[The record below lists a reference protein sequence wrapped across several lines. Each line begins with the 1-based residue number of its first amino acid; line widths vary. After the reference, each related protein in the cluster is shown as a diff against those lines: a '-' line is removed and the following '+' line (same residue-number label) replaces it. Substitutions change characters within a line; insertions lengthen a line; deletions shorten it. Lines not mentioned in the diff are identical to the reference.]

1 MHKLFLL
8 LFLFLSFSS
17 CKNKS
22 KNKLPKKSQTMDS
35 ATVPAFAKKLPI
47 KVDSSFMNTIL
58 IKQATFE
65 SDAYRTINKLDTNY
79 QLYDNKL
86 YSGIVVLRNEH
97 WERTSAIPFVV
108 IVSGKVKELFI
119 DNKKQKIEG
128 PDEYFFRVNL
138 NLEGGYNRIAV
149 KAVTNNDFVTKGYVE
164 LSVTFKK

>member
-1 MHKLFLL
+1 MQKLFLL
-8 LFLFLSFSS
+8 LFLFLSLYS

-22 KNKLPKKSQTMDS
+22 KSKLAKKSQTTDS
-35 ATVPAFAKKLPI
+35 VPAFVKELPI
-47 KVDSSFMNTIL
+47 RIDSSFMNTIL
-58 IKQATFE
+58 IRQAKYE
-65 SDAYRTINKLDTNY
+65 PDAYRTINKLDTNY

-86 YSGIVVLRNEH
+86 YSGIVVLRNEN

-119 DNKKQKIEG
+119 DNKKQRIEG

-138 NLEGGYNRIAV
+138 NLEGGYNRIAI
-149 KAVTNNDFVTKGYVE
+149 KAVDNKDFVTKGYVE

>member
-1 MHKLFLL
+1 MQKLFLL
-8 LFLFLSFSS
+8 LFLFLAFSN

-22 KNKLPKKSQTMDS
+22 KSKQTKKSQTSDS
-35 ATVPAFAKKLPI
+35 VATASYVKELPI

-58 IKQATFE
+58 IKQASYE
-65 SDAYRTINKLDTNY
+65 SEAYRTFNKLDTNY
-79 QLYDNKL
+79 QLYENKL
-86 YSGIVVLRNEH
+86 YNGIVVLRNEH

-149 KAVTNNDFVTKGYVE
+149 KAVSNNDFVTKGYVE
-164 LSVTFKK
+164 LNVTFKK